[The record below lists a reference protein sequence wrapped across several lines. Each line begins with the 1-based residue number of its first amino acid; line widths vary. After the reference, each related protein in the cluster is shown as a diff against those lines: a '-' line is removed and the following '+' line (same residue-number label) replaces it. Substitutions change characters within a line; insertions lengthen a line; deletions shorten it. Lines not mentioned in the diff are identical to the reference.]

1 MTNLES
7 VICKMVEDIK
17 SNEVEAIIAELQM
30 IADQK
35 YKEEEESVLEFTE

>member
-1 MTNLES
+1 MTKLES
-7 VICKMVEDIK
+7 LICTMVSGIK

-35 YKEEEESVLEFTE
+35 YKEEEEILMENI